1 MGRMKRMQTFTER
14 ALKII
19 KQIPPGKI
27 MTYGQVAATA
37 GSPRG
42 ARQVTRILHSMSA
55 KHDLPWHRIVN
66 VKGQIVLQNEEARF
80 FQRKTLQEEGVEVS
94 KEGLIDLLEFRFHPT
109 TEEKIERFE
118 NPI

>member
-1 MGRMKRMQTFTER
+1 MQTFTEK

-37 GSPRG
+37 GSPRA

-55 KHDLPWHRIVN
+55 KHNLPWHRIVN
-66 VKGQIVLQNEEARF
+66 VHGRIALLDEESRF
-80 FQRKTLQEEGVEVS
+80 FQRESLQAEGVEVDLD
-94 KEGLIDLLEFRFHPT
+94 GQIDLSRFRFDPAE
-109 TEEKIERFE
+109 EEKDRLS
-118 NPI
+118 